1 MFDPYLDGL
10 QDLDGFQRIWVLF
23 WCHRSNRPRM
33 RVIPYRD
40 SVGTVCSQ
48 PVLRHGPT
56 QLACPLCGCTKLS
69 ATCCTLANLTSWTAR
84 PYWTSSPMYR
94 STTAIP
100 LSNVAGS
107 MRNEPRRA
115 SSLPTTDLKSS
126 QGIVRSENGSKI
138 DTPAPFTKRNGRRRG
153 NRHSHPLLSRFGVH
167 GDASFTLKQTI
178 DRLVKHQELDFLDSV
193 FQHFSR
199 SLVPESD
206 YPIK

>member
-1 MFDPYLDGL
+1 M
-10 QDLDGFQRIWVLF
+10 
-23 WCHRSNRPRM
+23 
-33 RVIPYRD
+33 
-40 SVGTVCSQ
+40 
-48 PVLRHGPT
+48 
-56 QLACPLCGCTKLS
+56 
-69 ATCCTLANLTSWTAR
+69 
-84 PYWTSSPMYR
+84 
-94 STTAIP
+94 
-100 LSNVAGS
+100 
-107 MRNEPRRA
+107 
-115 SSLPTTDLKSS
+115 PTTDLKSS